1 MTATERLPASLQRL
15 LDAALDERAKSEQQ
29 AAELAEFNATARWEE
44 LCTFVEKDLRAI
56 DLWEHAKLERP
67 GYWCGEHLKNLNSH
81 HVTVYLPNLAPI
93 YLTYQLRWDMAGDI
107 SVWERSDGFE
117 VQTGPTEDDT
127 TMCPDLRAA
136 LLAAFDA
143 ARKLEATEIPY

>member
-44 LCTFVEKDLRAI
+44 LTAFVEKDLRPI
-56 DLWEHAKLERP
+56 DLWEHAKLERGP
-67 GYWCGEHLKNLNSH
+67 EWCGENLANLNSQ
-81 HVTVYLPNLAPI
+81 VVPVYLPGLAPM
-93 YLTYQLRWDMAGDI
+93 YLMYRRYSDSGRWARDEAIG
-107 SVWERSDGFE
+107 
-117 VQTGPTEDDT
+117 VQSGPAEDDVT
-127 TMCPDLRAA
+127 TCPTLQAA
-136 LLAAFDA
+136 LLAAWDA